1 MIATVAAPLISATA
15 VTVAASEITDGPL
28 AWVVG
33 VAAVCT
39 ALTAIAHFTHAA
51 EVLSG
56 IRKIARLAHLQ
67 ESFFLDWNGEPGRDG
82 VDARPSFP
90 ARMARVEQRISDH
103 RERNEQTITAL
114 QQAVDE
120 LHRAQTDQLLVDTAR
135 AIITELG
142 HDGEL
147 PHRPLPPIEEP

>member
-1 MIATVAAPLISATA
+1 MIATVTFPLVSATA
-15 VTVAASEITDGPL
+15 VTIAASEITSGPG
-28 AWVVG
+28 AWIIG

-39 ALTAIAHFTHAA
+39 ALTVIGHFTHAG
-51 EVLSG
+51 EVFSG

-82 VDARPSFP
+82 FEPRPSFP

-103 RERNEQTITAL
+103 RQRNEQTIRAL
-114 QQAVDE
+114 QEAVDA
-120 LHRAQTDQLLVDTAR
+120 LAQDRLIVDTAR
-135 AIITELG
+135 AVLTELG

-147 PHRPLPPIEEP
+147 PIRRVDGD